1 MNPQQERIIEGAR
14 DLFFRHGMK
23 SITMDD
29 IASHLG
35 MSKKTIYQFYEDKEG
50 LILALTSLELG
61 CQEKEMLETR
71 KHSENAID
79 EIMQVM
85 ALMGRM
91 MNKISPNVFYDMQKY
106 YQDAWKR
113 FKEFKSRQMIG
124 FVEENLRRGM
134 KQELY
139 RKDLQIKILARLRI
153 EEVELGYNPY
163 IYPPDQ
169 FNISDVQ
176 ISLLD
181 HFLHG
186 IVTIKGHRL
195 INKYKQINEE
205 D

>member
-1 MNPQQERIIEGAR
+1 MNTQQERIIDGAR
-14 DLFFRHGMK
+14 ELFFRHGMK

-35 MSKKTIYQFYEDKEG
+35 ISKKTIYQYYEDKEG

-61 CQEKEMLETR
+61 CQEKDMHEIR
-71 KHSENAID
+71 KHSQNAID

-85 ALMGRM
+85 GLMAKM
-91 MNKISPNVFYDMQKY
+91 MNKISPSVFYDMQKY

-113 FKEFKSRQMIG
+113 FKEFKSKQMIG
-124 FVEENLRRGM
+124 FVEENLRRGV

-153 EEVELGYNPY
+153 EEVELGYNPE
-163 IYPPDQ
+163 IFPPDQ

-186 IVTIKGHRL
+186 IVTLKGHRL
-195 INKYKQINEE
+195 INKYKQLLEE